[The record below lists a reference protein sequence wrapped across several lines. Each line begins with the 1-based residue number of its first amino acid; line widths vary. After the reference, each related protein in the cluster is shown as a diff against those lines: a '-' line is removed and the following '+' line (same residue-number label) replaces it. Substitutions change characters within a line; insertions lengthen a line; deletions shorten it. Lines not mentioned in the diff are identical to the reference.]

1 MKSSSHPYS
10 NLNARSMK
18 RKTLSCWPIIL
29 VILFCVISQT
39 TFAAGIDVNQLWKNT
54 GFHNLQ
60 MGNLLMILFGILLIF
75 LAIRFEYKPLIL
87 IPMGVGVI
95 IGNIPFAHE
104 AAFPLGIYKDG
115 SVMNYLYQGVLK
127 GIYPSLIFLG
137 IGAMTDFSS
146 LISNPKLMLL
156 GAAAQV
162 GIFVTFLGA
171 LVFGFPLQES
181 GAIALIGGADGN
193 TAIFLSS
200 QLANGLRTLPDGTIV
215 QNLIGPIAIA
225 AYIYMALVPVIQPPI
240 MKLLTTKKERLI
252 RMKPP
257 RSVSRLEKIAFSL
270 VGLLLT
276 AFIAPAALP
285 LLGMFFFGNILK
297 ESGVTKQL
305 AGTASTILIDIVAIL
320 IGVTV
325 GASTQADVF
334 LKPQSI
340 LIFFLGFIAF
350 MVATA
355 GGIIFAKVM
364 NIFLKKENL
373 INPLIGSAGVAAVP
387 DSARTSQI
395 VGLKEDP
402 TNHLLGH
409 AMAPNIAGV
418 IGSAITA
425 GLLLG
430 FII

>member
-1 MKSSSHPYS
+1 
-10 NLNARSMK
+10 MK
-18 RKTLSCWPIIL
+18 RKPFFSWPVIL
-29 VILFCVISQT
+29 VILICVISQT
-39 TFAAGIDVNQLWKNT
+39 TIASGIDVNQLWKNT
-54 GFHNLQ
+54 GFHNLEL
-60 MGNLLMILFGILLIF
+60 GNLLMILFGILLIF

-104 AAFPLGIYKDG
+104 AAFPLGIYKEG

-171 LVFGFPLQES
+171 LVFGFPMQES

-387 DSARTSQI
+387 DSARISQI
-395 VGLKEDP
+395 VGQKEDP

-430 FII
+430 FIL

>member
-1 MKSSSHPYS
+1 
-10 NLNARSMK
+10 MK
-18 RKTLSCWPIIL
+18 RKFLFSWPVIL
-29 VILFCVISQT
+29 VIFFCVISQA
-39 TFAAGIDVNQLWKNT
+39 TFASGIDINQLWKST

-60 MGNLLMILFGILLIF
+60 LGNLLMILFGILLIF
-75 LAIRFEYKPLIL
+75 LAIKFEYKPLIL

-171 LVFGFPLQES
+171 LVFGFPLNES

-225 AYIYMALVPVIQPPI
+225 AYIYMALIPLIQPPI

-257 RSVSRLEKIAFSL
+257 RSVSRFEKIAFSL

-276 AFIAPAALP
+276 AFIAPGALP

-340 LIFFLGFIAF
+340 LIFFLGFVAF

-364 NIFLKKENL
+364 NIFLRKENL

-387 DSARTSQI
+387 DSARISQI
-395 VGLKEDP
+395 VGQKEDP

-430 FII
+430 FIL

>member
-1 MKSSSHPYS
+1 MK
-10 NLNARSMK
+10 L
-18 RKTLSCWPIIL
+18 KTFFSWPVIL

-39 TFAAGIDVNQLWKNT
+39 AIASGIDVNQLWKNT
-54 GFHNLQ
+54 GFHNLEL
-60 MGNLLMILFGILLIF
+60 GNLLMILFGILLIF
-75 LAIRFEYKPLIL
+75 LAVRFEYKPLIL

-104 AAFPLGIYKDG
+104 AAFPLGIYKEG

-200 QLANGLRTLPDGTIV
+200 QLANGFRTLPDGTIV

-240 MKLLTTKKERLI
+240 MKLLTTKKERRI

-257 RSVSRLEKIAFSL
+257 RSVSRFEKIAFSL

-430 FII
+430 FIL

>member
-1 MKSSSHPYS
+1 MKPKHLAFLPVIFTIFFTLIS
-10 NLNARSMK
+10 LNTK
-18 RKTLSCWPIIL
+18 
-29 VILFCVISQT
+29 
-39 TFAAGIDVNQLWKNT
+39 AAGIDLYQLWNNT
-54 GFHNLQ
+54 GFHNLEL
-60 MGNLLMILFGILLIF
+60 GNLVMILFGILLIF
-75 LAIRFEYKPLIL
+75 LAIRLEYKPLIL

-104 AAFPLGIYKDG
+104 AALPLGIYKDG
-115 SVMNYLYQGVLK
+115 SVMNYLYQGVLT

-137 IGAMTDFSS
+137 IGAMMDFSS

-162 GIFVTFLGA
+162 GIFVTFLGGIS
-171 LVFGFPLQES
+171 FGFPIQES
-181 GAIALIGGADGN
+181 AAIALIGGADGN

-200 QLANGLRTLPDGTIV
+200 QLANGMRTLPDGTIV

-240 MKLLTTKKERLI
+240 MKLLTTRKERLI

-257 RSVSRLEKIAFSL
+257 RSVSRVEKIAFSL
-270 VGLLLT
+270 IGLLLT
-276 AFIAPAALP
+276 AFIAPGALP

-305 AGTASTILIDIVAIL
+305 AGTASTILIDLVAIL

-340 LIFFLGFIAF
+340 LIFFLGFVAF

-364 NIFLKKENL
+364 NIFLKKENR

-387 DSARTSQI
+387 DSAKISQI
-395 VGLKEDP
+395 VGQKEDP

-430 FII
+430 LIL